1 MELLKRWWILL
12 RRRWLVLAVCLV
24 LALVGVSAYNVT
36 VHNQYTAST
45 QLFLRAP
52 DVKTSAGAYQGDLF
66 SRQRVLTYSKMFKS
80 DDLAQRVIDRLKLST
95 TPQQL
100 VSQVSAST
108 VKDTVLMVVSVT
120 DANPERAANIA
131 NAYGDVL
138 NSYVAKIEYVDN
150 NPDIPPLVQ
159 VVTRANPATAISAAY
174 PLWQLTTAAL
184 IGALVMA
191 LGLIWLLER
200 FDTRVRSRRDVEA
213 ITGKAVIGQFAR
225 KKALTRNADVDTA
238 FDADE
243 GFRQA
248 ALRLSV
254 NVDSVLHRLSDLS
267 KPPVVAVV
275 APHHG
280 DGATM
285 VSRTLGRAFAERG
298 RSVAVLQFGPKGE
311 GPTPHRAYAGS
322 ITIATLS
329 LTSLLSAEAFDHH
342 LDAAKDGGTDIVIV
356 DSPAFTE
363 SVEAQVL
370 VGAADVVVQVV
381 DAGATKRSL
390 TEIAQGTEVIGTP
403 VLGVVVNF
411 ARESTTV
418 DGHYL

>member
-1 MELLKRWWILL
+1 MELLKRWWIVS

-24 LALVGVSAYNVT
+24 VALVGVSAYNVT
-36 VHNQYTAST
+36 VHTQYTAST

-66 SRQRVLTYSKMFKS
+66 SRQRVQTYSKMFQS
-80 DDLAQRVIDRLKLST
+80 DDLAQRVIDRLGLKL

-120 DANPERAANIA
+120 DPSRERAANIA

-138 NSYVAKIEYVDN
+138 DSYVAKIEYIDN

-159 VVTRANPATAISAAY
+159 VVTRANPATAVPTGYPLWLISAA
-174 PLWQLTTAAL
+174 AL
-184 IGALVMA
+184 VGALVVA
-191 LGLIWLLER
+191 LALIWLLER
-200 FDTRVRSRRDVEA
+200 FDTKVRSRRAVEA
-213 ITGKAVIGQFAR
+213 ITGSTVIGQFAR
-225 KKALTRNADVDTA
+225 NKVLSRNADVDA
-238 FDADE
+238 VFDADE
-243 GFRQA
+243 NFRQA
-248 ALRLSV
+248 ALRLSI
-254 NVDSVLHRLSDLS
+254 NVDSILHRLPDLS
-267 KPPVVAVV
+267 KPPVLAVV
-275 APHHG
+275 APRHG

-298 RSVAVLQFGPKGE
+298 RSVVEMQFGSESELSEPQ
-311 GPTPHRAYAGS
+311 HAHAGS
-322 ITIATLS
+322 ITITTVG
-329 LTSLLSAEAFDHH
+329 LTPLLTAKAFDYR
-342 LDAAKDGGTDIVIV
+342 LDAAKEGADIVIL

-381 DAGATKRSL
+381 DADASTHSL
-390 TEIAQGTEVIGTP
+390 TEIADGTRVIGTP

-411 ARESTTV
+411 ARHSTTV
-418 DGHYL
+418 DGRYL

>member
-1 MELLKRWWILL
+1 MELLKRWWIVL
-12 RRRWLVLAVCLV
+12 RRRWLVVAVCLV
-24 LALVGVSAYNVT
+24 VALVGVSVYNVT
-36 VHNQYTAST
+36 AHKEYTAST

-80 DDLAQRVIDRLKLST
+80 DDLAQRVIDRLGLNR

-108 VKDTVLMVVSVT
+108 VKDTVLMVISVT
-120 DANPERAANIA
+120 DPSPERAVNIA

-138 NSYVAKIEYVDN
+138 NSYVAKIEYIDN

-159 VVTRANPATAISAAY
+159 IVTRAYPAAAVSTAY
-174 PLWQLTTAAL
+174 PLWQLITAAVF
-184 IGALVMA
+184 GALVVA

-200 FDTRVRSRRDVEA
+200 FDTKVRSRREVET
-213 ITGKAVIGQFAR
+213 ITGSAVIGQFAR
-225 KKALTRNADVDTA
+225 KKALTRNVDVDA
-238 FDADE
+238 LFDADE
-243 GFRQA
+243 SFRQA

-254 NVDSVLHRLSDLS
+254 NVDSVLRRLPDLS
-267 KPPVVAVV
+267 KPPVLAVV

-280 DGATM
+280 DGASM

-298 RSVAVLQFGPKGE
+298 RSVAQLQFGPECEVSKSQ
-311 GPTPHRAYAGS
+311 PAYAGS
-322 ITIATLS
+322 VMITTLS
-329 LTSLLSAEAFDHH
+329 LTPLLTAEAFDYR
-342 LDAAKDGGTDIVIV
+342 LDAAKEGADIVIV

-381 DAGATKRSL
+381 DAGATTRSL
-390 TEIAQGTEVIGTP
+390 TELVDGTKVIGTP

-411 ARESTTV
+411 ARDSTTV
-418 DGHYL
+418 DGRYL

>member
-1 MELLKRWWILL
+1 MELLKQWWIVL
-12 RRRWLVLAVCLV
+12 RRRWLVVAVCLV
-24 LALVGVSAYNVT
+24 AALVGVSAYNVT
-36 VHNQYTAST
+36 VHKEYTAST

-80 DDLAQRVIDRLKLST
+80 DDLAQRVIDRLGLKL

-120 DANPERAANIA
+120 DPSAERAANIA

-159 VVTRANPATAISAAY
+159 VVTRANPATTVSTGY
-174 PLWQLTTAAL
+174 PLWQITSVAVV
-184 IGALVMA
+184 GALAVA
-191 LGLIWLLER
+191 LALIWLLER
-200 FDTRVRSRRDVEA
+200 FDTKVRSRRAVEA
-213 ITGKAVIGQFAR
+213 ITGSTVIGQFAR
-225 KKALTRNADVDTA
+225 NKVLTRTADVDA
-238 FDADE
+238 VFDADE
-243 GFRQA
+243 RFRQA

-254 NVDSVLHRLSDLS
+254 NVDAVLKRLPDLS
-267 KPPVVAVV
+267 KPPVLAVV
-275 APHHG
+275 APQHG
-280 DGATM
+280 DGASM

-298 RSVAVLQFGPKGE
+298 KSVAELQFGPE
-311 GPTPHRAYAGS
+311 SEVSEPRCANAGA
-322 ITIATLS
+322 ITITTLS
-329 LTSLLSAEAFDHH
+329 LMPLLTAEAFDYR
-342 LDAAKDGGTDIVIV
+342 LDAAKDGADIVIL

-370 VGAADVVVQVV
+370 VGAADVVVEVV
-381 DAGATKRSL
+381 DASATTRSL
-390 TEIAQGTEVIGTP
+390 TEIADGTKVIGTP

-411 ARESTTV
+411 ARDSTTV
-418 DGHYL
+418 DGRYR